1 MKNNNRRIIN
11 TTAGIFVFLLAT
23 TTFAGVVFSDGSTS
37 RTFPTVT
44 LKKKTFKFFR
54 KRYERKWT
62 MDTYARITDT
72 SGGTKVSGRTQV
84 KSTFHLIG
92 FTGGVF
98 VDVKDN
104 SGNLIYRISGRT
116 GCEATGYENGHDV
129 GWGVNP
135 RRSKSNPGKL

>member
-1 MKNNNRRIIN
+1 MKKNNRRIMN
-11 TTAGIFVFLLAT
+11 VTAAIFAFLLAS
-23 TTFAGVVFSDGSTS
+23 TTFAGIVFSNGSTS

-62 MDTYARITDT
+62 MNTYARLTETAI
-72 SGGTKVSGRTQV
+72 GTKVDGRTEV
-84 KSTFHLIG
+84 KSTFRLIG

-98 VDVKDN
+98 VDVKDGK
-104 SGNLIYRISGRT
+104 GNLIYRMSGRT
-116 GCEATGYENGHDV
+116 GYEASGYENGHYV

-135 RRSKSNPGKL
+135 RRSRVKSW